1 LLLVLDGQILQSIL
15 NKIVLAQEQINSI
28 TNEEK
33 KELLANVL
41 EYLKETITTKIIDL
55 QNYTDLSGDTT
66 EILNGVLNE

>member
-1 LLLVLDGQILQSIL
+1 MLLVLDGQILQSIL